1 MKKIILLTLTVLIY
15 SSVFPQP
22 YKSFFL
28 PDELELSK
36 DLPFPG
42 DLQGYTFGEWHFS
55 HDQLINY
62 LQKLSDK
69 SERVTMWKYGETHE
83 NRPLYLL
90 AITSPG
96 NQEKLETLRLRHL
109 HHVQNKLA
117 QNPKED
123 PVFIW
128 LGYSVHGNESSPGN
142 ASMLTAYHLAA
153 TKSKEVKRIL
163 NHSVIL
169 IDPCLNPDGFTRAAN
184 WSNMHIH
191 NTTVKTPYDRQFRE
205 DWPGG
210 RTNHYW
216 FDLNRD
222 WLPAQHPESQARLE
236 MFHKWKP
243 HIVTDHHE
251 MGSNS
256 TFFFQPGVP
265 ERMNPRTPERNIKLT
280 RKIASYHAKALDKT
294 GTLYFSEESFDDF
307 YYGKGSTYPDV
318 NGSIGIL
325 FEQSRVM
332 GQVIQNKHGEL
343 SFADAINNHYTV
355 SLSTIRAAIK
365 MKTELFSY
373 QQQFYSKANKLAKKD
388 KVKGYIFGDEKD
400 KVKVFH
406 FLKMLKK
413 HEIEI
418 YSLKK
423 NIRINGKKFKS
434 GSSYLVPTQQDQ
446 YRLIKSIFE
455 KRTSFEDNV
464 FYDVSSWTMP
474 LAFDIPCTTINNP
487 GLMTHK
493 GSKLEELRMPEGKI
507 FGKASNVGYIANGNN
522 YNIHALLYQLKKKGL
537 LAKVAAKEF
546 STRIKSKEYHFSNG
560 SIFIPVN
567 KQKIKPAQLHEYLKK
582 LSTKY
587 GINLVGMPSSLTDKG
602 IDLGSR
608 YFVPVKKP
616 EILLVAGEGV
626 SSRSAGEIWHL
637 LDHRMDISVVLIKP
651 EHLKRINLF
660 EYNTLILPN
669 GRYSF
674 ENETTKKIEFWLEEG
689 GVMLALENANQWL
702 RKEDWI
708 SWERKEN
715 PEENSS
721 STLPYGNRRK
731 RRRINSISGVILE
744 AAIDPTHPVVFG
756 IDKKQMPV
764 LKNNNLF
771 IKKSSDPYAT
781 PVMIKEK
788 PLLTG
793 YLSKKNQEKVEHT
806 AWCLVGKKGRG
817 TIISFVDN
825 PNFRGYWY
833 GTNRLFMNAIF
844 YGDIIR

>member
-1 MKKIILLTLTVLIY
+1 MKKIILVTLTVLIY
-15 SSVFPQP
+15 SALFSQS

-28 PDELELSK
+28 PENLELSK
-36 DLPFPG
+36 ELPFPG
-42 DLQGYTFGEWHFS
+42 EVQGHIFGKWHFS
-55 HDQLINY
+55 HYQLINY
-62 LQKLSDK
+62 LHELSEK
-69 SERVTMWKYGETHE
+69 SEKVTMWKYGETHE

-90 AITSPG
+90 AITSPE
-96 NQEKLETLRLRHL
+96 NQKKLETLRSRHL

-128 LGYSVHGNESSPGN
+128 LGYSVHGNEASPGN
-142 ASMLTAYHLAA
+142 ASMITAYHLAA
-153 TKSKEVKRIL
+153 AKNKEVKRIL

-169 IDPCLNPDGFTRAAN
+169 IDPCLNPDGFTRAAS

-191 NTTVKTPYDRQFRE
+191 HTTNKNPYDRQFRE

-265 ERMNPRTPERNIKLT
+265 KRMNPRTPEKNFKLT
-280 RKIASYHAKALDKT
+280 KEIASFHAKALDKT

-332 GQVIQNKHGEL
+332 GQVIKNEHGEL

-355 SLSTIRAAIK
+355 SLSTIRAAIN

-373 QQQFYSKANKLAKKD
+373 QQQFYSKANKLAEKD

-400 KVKVFH
+400 KAKVFH
-406 FLKMLKK
+406 FLEMLEK
-413 HEIEI
+413 HEIDI
-418 YSLKK
+418 YGLK
-423 NIRINGKKFKS
+423 NDIRINGKKFKS
-434 GSSYLVPTQQDQ
+434 GSSYLVPTRQDQ

-455 KRTSFEDNV
+455 KRTSFEDSV

-474 LAFDIPCTTINNP
+474 LAFDIPFAPLTNSK
-487 GLMTHK
+487 LKTHK
-493 GSKLEELRMPEGKI
+493 GSKLEEIRMPEGNI
-507 FGKASNVGYIANGNN
+507 SGKASNIGYIANGNN
-522 YNIHALLYQLKKKGL
+522 YNVHAFLYQLKKKGL
-537 LAKVAAKEF
+537 IAKVATKSFSTKINSKEF
-546 STRIKSKEYHFSNG
+546 QFSNG
-560 SIFIPVN
+560 SIFVPAK
-567 KQKIKPAQLHEYLKK
+567 KQKIKPKPLHDYLEK

-587 GINLVGMPSSLTDKG
+587 GIDLVGMPTSLTDKG

-616 EILLVAGEGV
+616 EILLAAGAGI

-637 LDHRMDISVVLIKP
+637 LDHRMDIPVLMVKP
-651 EHLKRINLF
+651 EHLSRINLF
-660 EYNTLILPN
+660 DFNTLILPN
-669 GRYSF
+669 GRY
-674 ENETTKKIEFWLEEG
+674 NYNDETTKKIEFWLEEG
-689 GVMLALENANQWL
+689 GVMIALENASQWL
-702 RKEDWI
+702 QKEEWI
-708 SWERKEN
+708 SWQRKEN
-715 PEENSS
+715 RKENSS
-721 STLPYGNRRK
+721 LTLPYESRRNK
-731 RRRINSISGVILE
+731 RRINSISGVVLE
-744 AAIDPTHPVVFG
+744 AAIDPTHPVAFG
-756 IDKKQMPV
+756 IEKNQMPV

-781 PVMIKEK
+781 PVMIKEQ

-793 YLSKKNQEKVEHT
+793 YLSRENKEKVENT

-817 TIISFVDN
+817 KIISFVDN

-833 GTNRLFMNAIF
+833 GTNKLFLNAIF